1 MKVDGE
7 ALVTWAFFLGG
18 GGGDGRKSSRL
29 PGFMSMQMKL
39 SERERE
45 GERRRRHSMAGESG
59 KW

>member
-1 MKVDGE
+1 
-7 ALVTWAFFLGG
+7 LGG